1 MLPPLTAGG
10 VDLASVQE
18 SVERHYIV
26 EALRLTDGNET
37 KAAQL
42 LNINYHT
49 FRYRRKK
56 LGP

>member
-1 MLPPLTAGG
+1 MPPLTPSG
-10 VDLASVQE
+10 VDLASIQE
-18 SVERHYIV
+18 SVERRYIG
-26 EALRLTDGNET
+26 EALRLAGGNET

-56 LGP
+56 LGL